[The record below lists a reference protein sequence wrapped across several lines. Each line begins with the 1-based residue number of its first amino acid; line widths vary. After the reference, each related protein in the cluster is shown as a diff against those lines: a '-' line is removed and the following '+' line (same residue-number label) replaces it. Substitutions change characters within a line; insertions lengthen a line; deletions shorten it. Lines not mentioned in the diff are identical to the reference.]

1 MDKELKQ
8 QFQEKNLEILK
19 NKLKLDVSNNMNTLT
34 LSLNHI
40 LDLEVSSALQKFGN
54 IYLDAGA
61 KFKEKEQQKIL
72 IQIGQKYLEET
83 KAYLKQKR
91 NDFLTFID
99 EFSFE
104 DSIET
109 YYDVILNAEKDFSEI
124 LKNKLVNYIEI
135 KLNSSIIKMTH
146 KYISKE
152 KQEFV
157 LERTINFLTDHFVR
171 RLVDKTIEQINI
183 RSYTLVNNA
192 KDNYSHYNILPTIS

>member
-19 NKLKLDVSNNMNTLT
+19 NKLKLDVGNNMNTLT

-40 LDLEVSSALQKFGN
+40 LDLEVFSALQKFGN

-61 KFKEKEQQKIL
+61 KLKERDQQKIL
-72 IQIGQKYLEET
+72 IQIGKKYLEET
-83 KAYLKQKR
+83 KTYLKKKR
-91 NDFLTFID
+91 NDFFIFID

-104 DSIET
+104 DDIET
-109 YYDVILNAEKDFSEI
+109 YYNIILNTEKDFSEI
-124 LKNKLVNYIEI
+124 LKNKLVSYIEVN
-135 KLNSSIIKMTH
+135 LNSSIIKMNH

-157 LERTINFLTDHFVR
+157 LERTMKFLTDHFVR
-171 RLVDKTIEQINI
+171 RLVDKTNEQINI

>member
-171 RLVDKTIEQINI
+171 RLVDKTIEQINM